1 MNSYF
6 VEFRFKDLKHQRCT
20 VIVSDEPKEEI
31 GKKIRDEFGEKITFL
46 TVNLLSGNGDDEK
59 QSTGKQMTL
68 EDDF

>member
-20 VIVSDEPKEEI
+20 IIVSDEPKEEI
-31 GKKIRDEFGEKITFL
+31 EKKIRDEFGEKITFL
-46 TVNLLSGNGDDEK
+46 TVNLLSGNDDGK
-59 QSTGKQMTL
+59 QSTEKQMTL